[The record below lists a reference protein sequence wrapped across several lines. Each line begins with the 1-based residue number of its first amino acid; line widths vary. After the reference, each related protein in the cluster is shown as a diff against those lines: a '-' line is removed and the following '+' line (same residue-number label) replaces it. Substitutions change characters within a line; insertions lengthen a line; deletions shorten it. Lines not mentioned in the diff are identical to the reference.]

1 YNINITG
8 CVLKLKKHDPFD
20 ELEEQKSSQ
29 KRGLRQIMI
38 DNDHYESKDRDKKRF
53 PLFMMIIILL
63 FIATGIISILTL

>member
-1 YNINITG
+1 M
-8 CVLKLKKHDPFD
+8 KKHDAFD

-38 DNDHYESKDRDKKRF
+38 DNDGYESKDRDKKRF